1 MRLVLVRHGQTPSN
15 VSGALDTGRPG
26 MNLNAR
32 GRQQAADL
40 AARWEQIAPAPHAI
54 AVSPL
59 ARTRQTSR
67 PLEERFGLTPLVRT
81 GLREVRGGNVEMS
94 ASLADIAQYML
105 SVLPWLQGQWD
116 KRLPGGENGYE
127 LRARFLPAV
136 LEVLQ
141 KAYDEAGSEG
151 VAVIV
156 AHGAI
161 NRVIASSL
169 SPQIGANL
177 VMMHRLDNGK
187 TCVLESPKDF
197 KPTAIEDLLT
207 TFTAVTWND
216 VPMSEWDIPSELHAS
231 LSYPDTKDRSAQK

>member
-40 AARWEQIAPAPHAI
+40 ASRWEEIAPQPHAL

-59 ARTRQTSR
+59 ARTRQTAR
-67 PLEERFGLTPLVRT
+67 PLEERFGLTPLVRA

-105 SVLPWLQGQWD
+105 SVLPWLQGNWD
-116 KRLPGGENGYE
+116 ARLPGGENGHE
-127 LRARFLPAV
+127 LRGRFLPAV

-141 KAYDEAGSEG
+141 HAYDKAGSDG

-187 TCVLESPKDF
+187 TCVLESPQDF
-197 KPTAIEDLLT
+197 SPTGVEDMLK
-207 TFTAVTWND
+207 TFTALTWND
-216 VPMSEWDIPSELHAS
+216 VPMSEWEVPAELHAS
-231 LSYPDTKDRSAQK
+231 LSYPDSAPTSA